1 MALILIVDDQSSDM
15 LLLKSFLR
23 SGGHN
28 VLEAS
33 NGAEAMEITRNFN
46 LDLVVT
52 DLRMPVVNGLR
63 LIRALRDTGDQ
74 IPIIAVSGPNAD
86 QLMLAEDYGANA
98 ALAKPFGKQEF
109 LGLVDRVL
117 ADDRSS
123 WGDAWIQPDGST
135 GK

>member
-1 MALILIVDDQSSDM
+1 MALILIVDDQKSDM

-33 NGAEAMEITRNFN
+33 NGAEAIEMTRNFN

-98 ALAKPFGKQEF
+98 ALAKPFGKEEF

>member
-1 MALILIVDDQSSDM
+1 MALILIVDDQKSDM

-33 NGAEAMEITRNFN
+33 NGAEAIEMTLNFN
-46 LDLVVT
+46 LDAVVT

-98 ALAKPFGKQEF
+98 ALAKPFGKEQF
-109 LGLVDRVL
+109 LALVDKVL

-135 GK
+135 GR